1 MKKII
6 TKDDLFRLANQAQ
19 LNLSDQEATLF
30 VGQIETI
37 LNYAE
42 ELQQIKTDVL
52 AENVR
57 AINVFREDVAA
68 QNNAQEVLAQAPK
81 TDGTYFV
88 VPKILD

>member
-1 MKKII
+1 MKKVI
-6 TKDDLFRLANQAQ
+6 TKEDLFKLANQAQ

-37 LNYAE
+37 LNYTD
-42 ELQQIKTDVL
+42 ELKQIKTDIQ
-52 AENVR
+52 ADNVR
-57 AINVFREDVAA
+57 AINIFREDVAA